1 MFLHGSPSIQECLF
15 DEDGVMISHTI
26 DFIVDGKS
34 VDEITAKLE
43 EMKTSLNK
51 PIFLLNNKYF
61 PFFDTTHSDSVSNSI
76 SLINLNSIKD
86 FENKNNIIIKI
97 FTIRII
103 DFIYKMNTM
112 IK

>member
-1 MFLHGSPSIQECLF
+1 MPPKDDWKWEFRVLKTHDEYKSPNDKLSIQECLF

-51 PIFLLNNKYF
+51 PIL
-61 PFFDTTHSDSVSNSI
+61 S
-76 SLINLNSIKD
+76 
-86 FENKNNIIIKI
+86 E
-97 FTIRII
+97 IRGV
-103 DFIYKMNTM
+103 DYED
-112 IK
+112 